1 MTTPAEPAGARSM
14 AEFFS
19 PRSIAVVGASD
30 TSGWSNNVVQ
40 NNRIAGFTGELV
52 GVHPRHKTVFGV
64 PAVPS
69 LSDLDHDVD
78 LAFIIVGTHT
88 VESVVDDAI
97 EAKIRNIVVV
107 SSGFRE
113 SGGEGRALQ
122 DRLAVKIA
130 DNGLTM
136 LGPNCIGF
144 VNAHSHVA
152 PLGAAMPPAPFTAGP
167 VGVVTQSGSLA
178 GAVLRFMRGHAV
190 GLSLLATLG
199 NEATTSAVDVI
210 NHLVADDQTRVIALF
225 LEEIS
230 DATGFA
236 EAARRAAE
244 AGKPIVALKA
254 GSSPLGQ
261 EIALAHTGAI
271 AGDDA
276 VVNAFLEANA
286 VLRVHS
292 LEELVSTAALLAYH
306 PAPRG
311 RRLGVFTFSG
321 GACDLIADRADQLGL
336 ELPEF
341 GEAEAIRAVLPDGV
355 TIRNPLDVTGVGLAR
370 RGGSALTP
378 VDRAVEAA
386 TRDPNLDVMISV
398 DVPPPNEAPADPEVA
413 RSGQERLDA
422 LVAAKAAS
430 PAPIVFTSMTC
441 CDLGPY
447 GHEQLS
453 ARGLVMMPS
462 IDLTM
467 SAIDQ
472 AARWEVARERLRHRS
487 ALLPASPP
495 AAVDVKAGVWSE
507 AEGRDLLDELA
518 FPVVPGRLIHS
529 AEEAVAVA
537 QELGCAVAMKLCSA
551 AIAHKSDIGG
561 VALGLSE
568 PEEIRAAFDRLTGI
582 GQAAVEDGRLDG
594 ILVTAMRQGGAE
606 LLVGVSSD
614 QVFGPILTIG
624 FGGVWVEVLRDASTR
639 ILPVTAAEIKEMLM
653 SLRGARL
660 LTGARGTRPVDL
672 DRLADAL
679 VGLNHVPAAL
689 GDRFAFEIN
698 PVWVEGG
705 HFEALDVLVV
715 VGHEPEADR
724 SGNEVL

>member
-1 MTTPAEPAGARSM
+1 MKTPARPLGEHSM

-52 GVHPRHKTVFGV
+52 GVHPRHKTVFGA

-69 LSDLDHDVD
+69 LRDLDHDVD
-78 LAFIIVGTHT
+78 LAFIIVGTNS
-88 VESVVDDAI
+88 VEAVVDDAI

-107 SSGFRE
+107 SAGFRE
-113 SGGEGRALQ
+113 SGDDGRVLQ
-122 DRLAVKIA
+122 DRLATKV
-130 DNGLTM
+130 DENGLTM

-144 VNAHSHVA
+144 VNAHSRVA

-167 VGVVTQSGSLA
+167 VAVVTQSGSLA
-178 GAVLRFMRGHAV
+178 GAVLRFMRGQAV

-210 NHLVADDQTRVIALF
+210 NHLITDDQTRVIALF

-230 DATGFA
+230 DAAAFA
-236 EAARRAAE
+236 DAARRAAE

-286 VLRVHS
+286 VVRVRS

-321 GACDLIADRADQLGL
+321 GACDLIADRADELGL
-336 ELPEF
+336 QLPQF
-341 GEAEAIRAVLPDGV
+341 GDDTASEMRTVLPDGV

-370 RGGSALTP
+370 RGDSALTP
-378 VDRAVEAA
+378 VDRAVQAG
-386 TRDPNLDVMISV
+386 THDPNLDVMISV
-398 DVPPPNEAPADPEVA
+398 DVPPPNNAPADPEVA
-413 RSGQERLDA
+413 RLGQDRLDA
-422 LVAAKAAS
+422 LVAAKAES
-430 PAPIVFTSMTC
+430 PVPIVFTSMTC

-447 GHEQLS
+447 GHELLS
-453 ARGLVMMPS
+453 SRGLVMMPS

-467 SAIDQ
+467 SAIDG
-472 AARWEVARERLRHRS
+472 AARWHVARERLQSRS
-487 ALLPASPP
+487 ALSPADPP
-495 AAVDVKAGVWSE
+495 VGAVDVKSGVWSE
-507 AEGRDLLDELA
+507 AEGRDLLEQLG
-518 FPVVPGRLIHS
+518 FPVVPGRLVHT
-529 AEEAVAVA
+529 AAEAVAVA
-537 QELGCAVAMKLCSA
+537 QELGDAVAMKLCSA

-561 VALGLSE
+561 VALGLRE
-568 PEEIRAAFDRLTGI
+568 PEEIAAAFDRLTATGR
-582 GQAAVEDGRLDG
+582 AALDGGELDG
-594 ILVTAMRQGGAE
+594 ILVTAMRSGGVE

-614 QVFGPILTIG
+614 PVFGPVLTVG
-624 FGGVWVEVLRDASTR
+624 FGGVWVEILRDASTR
-639 ILPVTAAEIKEMLM
+639 ILPVTAVEIKEMLM
-653 SLRGARL
+653 GLRGSRL
-660 LTGARGTRPVDL
+660 LTGARGARPVDL
-672 DRLADAL
+672 DRLAETL
-679 VGLNHVPAAL
+679 VRLNEVPAAL

-698 PVWVEGG
+698 PVWVNGDR
-705 HFEALDVLVV
+705 FEALDVLVV
-715 VGHEPEADR
+715 GQQD
-724 SGNEVL
+724 SGR